1 MRKKIAMKRVVRAHP
16 AELKSP
22 IHQGQG
28 LNQSY
33 VIVPIEPHLSF
44 PRASHYRRGDEALNH
59 KRKRRR
65 QGTHERKRIE
75 AAMTLLFSKKKN
87 QLLLLLPRMMIMNLS

>member
-44 PRASHYRRGDEALNH
+44 RRASHYRRGDEA
-59 KRKRRR
+59 
-65 QGTHERKRIE
+65 
-75 AAMTLLFSKKKN
+75 
-87 QLLLLLPRMMIMNLS
+87 